1 MNINLELYKIFY
13 FVAQQGSITKAAQH
27 LNVSQPAV
35 TKQIKNL
42 ENLLE
47 VTLISKNSKGIS
59 LTEDGNHLY
68 EMLNE
73 SISTLL
79 NVEPNYKEKEKNKT
93 HNLKIVA
100 SNSVMQVFLGKK
112 IIEYNKKYPN
122 VKFII
127 YSDRHPEAVQ
137 KLRNGEVDL
146 IFLNKKRYVKQYS
159 DIIVTDCFQTNDILV
174 VNYDDRND
182 YPSKIQIKDI
192 NKYPL
197 ICIDVETAAKEKI
210 EEILKQNGESFN
222 PKYEVNQEI
231 LTLAYTKNNLG
242 IGLIT
247 KECVQNEL
255 ENHMLSEIKV
265 DVEFPKREICYAI
278 RKNSVGYKFL
288 QDFIQEIKK

>member
-100 SNSVMQVFLGKK
+100 SNSVMQVLKK
-112 IIEYNKKYPN
+112 LLNIIKNILMSSLLFTLIDIQKQFKNYEM
-122 VKFII
+122 VK
-127 YSDRHPEAVQ
+127 
-137 KLRNGEVDL
+137 L
-146 IFLNKKRYVKQYS
+146 I
-159 DIIVTDCFQTNDILV
+159 
-174 VNYDDRND
+174 
-182 YPSKIQIKDI
+182 
-192 NKYPL
+192 
-197 ICIDVETAAKEKI
+197 
-210 EEILKQNGESFN
+210 
-222 PKYEVNQEI
+222 
-231 LTLAYTKNNLG
+231 
-242 IGLIT
+242 
-247 KECVQNEL
+247 
-255 ENHMLSEIKV
+255 
-265 DVEFPKREICYAI
+265 
-278 RKNSVGYKFL
+278 
-288 QDFIQEIKK
+288 